1 MVLNML
7 DRLLKHDHE
16 EDQEEQSDEEG
27 SDFDVDNDMDHLAF
41 DNETREDELIELEG
55 QLDRSIEVDEFE

>member
-1 MVLNML
+1 
-7 DRLLKHDHE
+7 
-16 EDQEEQSDEEG
+16 
-27 SDFDVDNDMDHLAF
+27 MDYVAF